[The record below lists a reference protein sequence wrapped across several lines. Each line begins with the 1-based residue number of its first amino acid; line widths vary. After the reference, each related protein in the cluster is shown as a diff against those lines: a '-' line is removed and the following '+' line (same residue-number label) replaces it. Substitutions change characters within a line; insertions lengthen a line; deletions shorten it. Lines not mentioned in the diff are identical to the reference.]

1 MTSDNWFQRI
11 ERVADRIPHPMA
23 LFLYL
28 CVLVMGVSALGAW
41 LNWHAVHPAT
51 QEVIVI
57 KSLLSA
63 DGLRF
68 MLSGMVKHFMQFA
81 PVGPVIVIMLA
92 FALAEKSGLMPALI
106 QGLAQRTSSFWL
118 APMVALLGVLSSVAM
133 DSGYVVLLPLC
144 MALFA
149 AFGRHPLA
157 GLAIGFAAVSG
168 GYSANL
174 IVGPVDVILSG
185 LSTEAVRMVDPN
197 REVGVLAN
205 YYFMLVSVPLI
216 VAVCLAVNRY
226 WIEPNLPAYQPLNV
240 QQSTNTQQPLKAQQ
254 APQTQTVF
262 GVGFWITLAAI
273 VAIWMGL
280 TLPAD
285 APLRD
290 PTTGA
295 LIKSPFVQSLIALIA
310 LSVAVLSTQFGVAQQ
325 RFRQWQDWVD
335 ALQHGIR
342 ELAPYLVLMFVV
354 AQFVAWFGWSQMG
367 TVLAVH
373 MADLLNA
380 LALPTPLALLGLLV
394 FAASLNLVVGSASAK
409 WAFLAPIL
417 VPAFYLAGLAP
428 ESVQAA
434 YRIADSSTN
443 IITPLMPYFPLV
455 LAFAQKYEPNA
466 GVGRVLT
473 LMLPYSLALLV
484 AWFGLFVLWVV
495 LGWPLGPS

>member
-1 MTSDNWFQRI
+1 MTTATWFERI

-28 CVLVMGVSALGAW
+28 CGLVIVLSAVGAW
-41 LNWHAVHPAT
+41 FNWQAEHPVSH
-51 QEVIVI
+51 EIVTI

-63 DGLRF
+63 DGVRF
-68 MLSGMVKHFMQFA
+68 MLTGVVKNFMHFA

-106 QGLAQRTSSFWL
+106 QGLAKRTSSFWL

-174 IVGPVDVILSG
+174 MVGPVDVILSG
-185 LSTEAVRMVDPN
+185 LSTEAVRLVDAS
-197 REVGVLAN
+197 RDVSVLAN
-205 YYFMLVSVPLI
+205 YYFMLASVPLI

-226 WIEPNLPAYQPLNV
+226 WIEPNLAVYTPPQDLA
-240 QQSTNTQQPLKAQQ
+240 QS
-254 APQTQTVF
+254 QTVSETPVTF
-262 GVGFWITLAAI
+262 GWGFWLTLVVI
-273 VAIWMGL
+273 VLVWVGL
-280 TLPAD
+280 TVPTD

-290 PTTGA
+290 PNTGA
-295 LIKSPFVQSLIALIA
+295 LIKSPFMQSLIALIA

-335 ALQHGIR
+335 ALQQGVR
-342 ELAPYLVLMFVV
+342 ELAPYLVLMFAV

-367 TVLAVH
+367 TVLAIH
-373 MADLLNA
+373 MADALNA
-380 LALPTPLALLGLLV
+380 LALPAPLALLGLLL

-417 VPAFYLAGLAP
+417 IPAFYLAGFAP

-443 IITPLMPYFPLV
+443 IMTPLMPYFPLV

-466 GVGRVLT
+466 GVGRILT

-484 AWFGLFVLWVV
+484 SWFGVFVVWML
-495 LGWPLGPS
+495 LGWPLSPS